1 MFKKISKFSL
11 LLVISVFT
19 SLSSVNAKV
28 TIDSLNRSDNMKPFT
43 WVVISG
49 VEKLVPTK
57 DMSRSKIKKLEE
69 GNALYSEG
77 IDLMKNGKDIFDE
90 NPKDKEEYIDYFKK
104 AIEKFKLARKSYK
117 RAKITEHDYNYIN
130 INQALCYAS
139 SGKESD
145 FAVAKRYIGLVT
157 SKIEKEKEWLYNLA
171 IANNMIQDYNAAI
184 SNLTISIRLD
194 ENYFQAY
201 KTLVKIHENLGN
213 TSNAKKVKDRMETAE
228 ARLIKKEQKN
238 KRKGKGDKDDN
249 SEEKEFVFEGVRPD
263 VTTLNI
269 VKDDDNLQFNKV
281 SQIKERSMTLVQEG
295 VGSYNNG
302 VNALARKNYDNAIEE
317 LKLAEKKL
325 KRAKIKDHGL
335 NFSRAQLAIAYLS
348 LEDKKSKLGQVKRN
362 LKNITKKL
370 YDSRDWTYNIAVV
383 NYVYGTEILKRYE
396 KDKDKW
402 IAKAKKSEFLKN
414 AIKLFKLTIRHDKL
428 YLAPYQNLAYIYK
441 ELGDE
446 NKAEKYQ
453 KQFNKRRNELIRSFD
468 REEQIKR
475 GVENEYV
482 FRIHLGKYE
491 EYEAPADMF
500 DEPYLITVPI
510 NERFTAYLSGMY
522 FTLNEA
528 KEYLKEII
536 TKEYTPRVLNPNGG
550 DRNKG
555 YPKIIPY
562 KNGEEIGL

>member
-1 MFKKISKFSL
+1 MFRKISKFSL
-11 LLVISVFT
+11 LLVISIFT
-19 SLSSVNAKV
+19 SLNSVNAKV
-28 TIDSLNRSDNMKPFT
+28 TIDSLYRSDNLKPFT
-43 WVVISG
+43 WEVISG
-49 VEKLVPTK
+49 VEKLVPTQ

-77 IDLMKNGKDIFDE
+77 IDRMRNNNYSG
-90 NPKDKEEYIDYFKK
+90 

-145 FAVAKRYIGLVT
+145 FAVAERYIGLVT

-171 IANNMIQDYNAAI
+171 IANNMIKDYDAAI
-184 SNLTISIRLD
+184 SNLTLSIRLD

-201 KTLVKIHENLGN
+201 ITLEAIHRNLGN
-213 TSNAKKVKDRMETAE
+213 KSNADKVRDRMETAE

-238 KRKGKGDKDDN
+238 KRKGKGGKDLN
-249 SEEKEFVFEGVRPD
+249 LKEKEFVFEGVKPN

-269 VKDDDNLQFNKV
+269 VKGDDNLQFNKV

-295 VGSYNNG
+295 VEAYDNG
-302 VNALARKNYDNAIEE
+302 VIALSKKNYNNAIEE

-325 KRAKIKDHGL
+325 KRGKIKDHGL
-335 NFSRAQLAIAYLS
+335 NFSRGQLAIAYLCS
-348 LEDKKSKLGQVKRN
+348 GEKSKLGQVKRN

-370 YDSRDWTYNIAVV
+370 YDSRDWTYNMAVV
-383 NYVYGTEILKRYE
+383 NYAYGTRKLERYE
-396 KDKDKW
+396 KDNEKW
-402 IAKAKKSEFLKN
+402 KTKAKQSEEIKD
-414 AIKLFKLTIRHDKL
+414 AIKLFKLTIRYDKL

-453 KQFNKRRNELIRSFD
+453 KQFNKRRDELIQSFD
-468 REEQIKR
+468 REEQIKM
-475 GVENEYV
+475 GVANEYV
-482 FRIHLGKYE
+482 FRIHLGKYG

-510 NERFTAYLSGMY
+510 NERIIAYLSGMY

-528 KEYLKEII
+528 IEYQKEMIK
-536 TKEYTPRVLNPNGG
+536 
-550 DRNKG
+550 KG
-555 YPKIIPY
+555 YPEAYIVAYKDGDKI
-562 KNGEEIGL
+562 EF

>member
-11 LLVISVFT
+11 LLVISIFT
-19 SLSSVNAKV
+19 SLNSVNAKV
-28 TIDSLNRSDNMKPFT
+28 TIDSLYRSDNLKPFT
-43 WVVISG
+43 WEVISG
-49 VEKLVPTK
+49 VEKLVPTQ

-77 IDLMKNGKDIFDE
+77 IDRMRNNNYSG
-90 NPKDKEEYIDYFKK
+90 

-201 KTLVKIHENLGN
+201 ITLEAIHRNLGN
-213 TSNAKKVKDRMETAE
+213 KSNADKVRDRMETAE
-228 ARLIKKEQKN
+228 ARLDKKKQKN

-269 VKDDDNLQFNKV
+269 IKDDDNLQFNKDLTK
-281 SQIKERSMTLVQEG
+281 IKDRSMTLVQEG

-302 VNALARKNYDNAIEE
+302 VKALSNKNYNNAIEE

-325 KRAKIKDHGL
+325 KRGKIKNHGL
-335 NFSRAQLAIAYLS
+335 NFSRGQLTIAYLCS
-348 LEDKKSKLGQVKRN
+348 GEKSKLGQVKRN
-362 LKNITKKL
+362 LRNITNRL
-370 YDSRDWTYNIAVV
+370 
-383 NYVYGTEILKRYE
+383 
-396 KDKDKW
+396 
-402 IAKAKKSEFLKN
+402 
-414 AIKLFKLTIRHDKL
+414 
-428 YLAPYQNLAYIYK
+428 
-441 ELGDE
+441 
-446 NKAEKYQ
+446 
-453 KQFNKRRNELIRSFD
+453 
-468 REEQIKR
+468 
-475 GVENEYV
+475 
-482 FRIHLGKYE
+482 
-491 EYEAPADMF
+491 
-500 DEPYLITVPI
+500 
-510 NERFTAYLSGMY
+510 
-522 FTLNEA
+522 
-528 KEYLKEII
+528 
-536 TKEYTPRVLNPNGG
+536 
-550 DRNKG
+550 
-555 YPKIIPY
+555 
-562 KNGEEIGL
+562 

>member
-57 DMSRSKIKKLEE
+57 DMSKNGRKKLEE

-77 IDLMKNGKDIFDE
+77 IDMMQNNNYSG
-90 NPKDKEEYIDYFKK
+90 

-201 KTLVKIHENLGN
+201 ITLEAIHRNLGN
-213 TSNAKKVKDRMETAE
+213 KSNADKVRDRMETAE
-228 ARLIKKEQKN
+228 ARLDKKKQKN

-263 VTTLNI
+263 VTTLYI
-269 VKDDDNLQFNKV
+269 VKDDDNLQFNKDLTK
-281 SQIKERSMTLVQEG
+281 IKDRSMTLVQEG

-302 VNALARKNYDNAIEE
+302 VKALSNKNYNNAIEE

-325 KRAKIKDHGL
+325 KRSKINNHGL
-335 NFSRAQLAIAYLS
+335 NFSRGQLAIAYLS

-383 NYVYGTEILKRYE
+383 NYVYGTEILKRYK
-396 KDKDKW
+396 KDEDKW
-402 IAKAKKSEFLKN
+402 IARAKKSEFLRN

-428 YLAPYQNLAYIYK
+428 YLAPYQNLSYIYK

-446 NKAEKYQ
+446 NKSEKYQ
-453 KQFNKRRNELIRSFD
+453 KLFNKRRDELIRSFD
-468 REEQIKR
+468 REEQIKM
-475 GVENEYV
+475 GLENEYV
-482 FRIHLGKYE
+482 FRIHLGKYG

-500 DEPYLITVPI
+500 DEPYLITVPMSETI
-510 NERFTAYLSGMY
+510 TAYLSGMY
-522 FTLNEA
+522 FNLDEA
-528 KEYLKEII
+528 IEYQKEMI
-536 TKEYTPRVLNPNGG
+536 
-550 DRNKG
+550 NKG
-555 YPKIIPY
+555 YPEAYIVAY
-562 KNGEEIGL
+562 KDGDEIKF

>member
-57 DMSRSKIKKLEE
+57 DMSKNGRKKLEE

-77 IDLMKNGKDIFDE
+77 IDMMQNNNYSG
-90 NPKDKEEYIDYFKK
+90 

-201 KTLVKIHENLGN
+201 ITLEAIHRNLGN
-213 TSNAKKVKDRMETAE
+213 KSNADKVRDRMETAE
-228 ARLIKKEQKN
+228 SRLIKKEQKN

-269 VKDDDNLQFNKV
+269 VKDDDNLQFNKDLTK
-281 SQIKERSMTLVQEG
+281 IKDRSMTLVQEG

-302 VNALARKNYDNAIEE
+302 VKALSNKNYNNAIEE

-325 KRAKIKDHGL
+325 KRGKIKNHGL
-335 NFSRAQLAIAYLS
+335 NFSRGQLAIAYLS

-362 LKNITKKL
+362 LRNITNRL

-536 TKEYTPRVLNPNGG
+536 TKEYTPRILNPNGG